1 MVQAAAGLLLL
12 ALIVLPVIAGIL
24 TIIVINYGRRK
35 HKPMASIGLLVAY
48 NFGYA
53 LLMSALAIGLTIWY
67 MFHYETTTGY
77 SAGNAPAGLI
87 FLLPV
92 AIGSG
97 QLLAL
102 LHWWYGKAE

>member
-1 MVQAAAGLLLL
+1 MIEAATGLLLI
-12 ALIVLPVIAGIL
+12 ALIVSPVIVTAL
-24 TIIVINYGRRK
+24 TIIAINYGRRK
-35 HKPMASIGLLVAY
+35 RKPMASIGLLVAY

-67 MFHYETTTGY
+67 IFHYETTTGY

-87 FLLPV
+87 FLLPM

>member
-1 MVQAAAGLLLL
+1 MTEAATGLLLL
-12 ALIVLPVIAGIL
+12 ALIVSPVIVTAL
-24 TIIVINYGRRK
+24 TIIAINYGRRK
-35 HKPMASIGLLVAY
+35 QKPMAIGLLIAY

-53 LLMSALAIGLTIWY
+53 LLMSTLAIGLTFWY

-87 FLLPV
+87 FLLPM

-102 LHWWYGKAE
+102 LHWWYGKAK